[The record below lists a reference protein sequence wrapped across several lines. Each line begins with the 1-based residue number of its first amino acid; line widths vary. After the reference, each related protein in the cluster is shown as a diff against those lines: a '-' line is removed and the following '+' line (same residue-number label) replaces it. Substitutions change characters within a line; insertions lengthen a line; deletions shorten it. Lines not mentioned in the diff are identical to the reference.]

1 MALGKT
7 KASDLEKLIIS
18 FTLKESRRE
27 RERERES
34 IALYHILLPVFI
46 IMTTSDEGVMLFHY
60 VNCQGFFA
68 LKLLSTELTYVES
81 ILWR

>member
-1 MALGKT
+1 MALGKI
-7 KASDLEKLIIS
+7 KASDLKLIIS

-27 RERERES
+27 R
-34 IALYHILLPVFI
+34 IALYHLLLPVFI
-46 IMTTSDEGVMLFHY
+46 ITTSDEGVMLFHY
-60 VNCQGFFA
+60 VNCKSFFT

>member
-1 MALGKT
+1 MALGKI
-7 KASDLEKLIIS
+7 KASDLKLIIS
-18 FTLKESRRE
+18 FTLKELRRE
-27 RERERES
+27 R

-46 IMTTSDEGVMLFHY
+46 ITTSDEGVMLFHY
-60 VNCQGFFA
+60 VNCQSFFT

>member
-27 RERERES
+27 R